1 MAEPLGKIE
10 KPKAESVSG
19 KRKLLVVPMTYYA
32 QSAPEEYMTLFNRYW
47 EQASDHIANL
57 EAKIGTINH
66 VYHESISL
74 AGQEALD
81 IIEKLNPVSHKIIKQ
96 KSDTGAT
103 IEAAEDKELVEEGM
117 DWERCLMMGF
127 ISQKVANTVSES
139 YFEVAKKRYEKMAQ
153 IIDETLKE
161 NEIGAIFIREGHMV
175 QLPNEIEVFSVS
187 PPALDE
193 IHRWQRDYMA
203 QSKEDKAEEKKAED
217 K

>member
-1 MAEPLGKIE
+1 MTEELGKIE
-10 KPKAESVSG
+10 KPEADSVSG
-19 KRKLLVVPMTYYA
+19 KRKLMVVPMTYYA
-32 QSAPEEYMTLFNRYW
+32 QSTPEQYMTLFNKYW
-47 EQASDHIANL
+47 EQASEHITNL
-57 EAKIGTINH
+57 EAKIGGINH
-66 VYHESISL
+66 VYHESIAE

-96 KSDTGAT
+96 KSEAGAT
-103 IEAAEDKELVEEGM
+103 IEAAEDRELVEEGM

-127 ISQKVANTVSES
+127 ISQKVANTVSEF
-139 YFEVAKKRYEKMAQ
+139 YFEIAKKRYEKMAQ

-161 NEIGAIFIREGHMV
+161 NEVGAIFIREGHMV
-175 QLPNEIEVFSVS
+175 QFPKDIEVFSVS

-203 QSKEDKAEEKKAED
+203 QSKEDKVEKKKAD